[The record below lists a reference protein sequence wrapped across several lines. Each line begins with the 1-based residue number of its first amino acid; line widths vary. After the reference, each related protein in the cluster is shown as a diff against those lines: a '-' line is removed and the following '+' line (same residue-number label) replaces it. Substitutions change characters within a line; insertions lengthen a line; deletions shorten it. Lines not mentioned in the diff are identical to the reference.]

1 MSKILTDRALLEQAL
16 EALTWCEPE
25 GAVVT
30 AARSAAIDALRAAL
44 AQEEQREQDARA
56 EQIMSEIWA
65 QPDQTYE
72 YIGAKL
78 AENMKKAMKNRA
90 RVSIE
95 AVRSALEQDER
106 EPGFWGRVAARQSD
120 KIKQLETALAA
131 LKQPEQEPVARVI
144 DDGTPEGSTEWILCS
159 GRQVP
164 VKTGDL
170 LYPTP
175 PRREWQGLTDEDV
188 GAIRWGCRWNT
199 MSTDDSMILTTKDQ
213 VDAFARAIEA
223 ALKER
228 NHD

>member
-1 MSKILTDRALLEQAL
+1 MSDVWLLIDRTLLEKAL
-16 EALTWCEPE
+16 EELTNCNSEYGHRCTRCDSEIDE
-25 GAVVT
+25 GGKV
-30 AARSAAIDALRAAL
+30 AAALRAAL

-106 EPGFWGRVAARQSD
+106 EPVGW
-120 KIKQLETALAA
+120 LESPHGAFRAN
-131 LKQPEQEPVARVI
+131 
-144 DDGTPEGSTEWILCS
+144 
-159 GRQVP
+159 
-164 VKTGDL
+164 L
-170 LYPTP
+170 LYRMTAPQSIAWSIPVYITL

-213 VDAFARAIEA
+213 VDAFARAVEA
-223 ALKER
+223 KLKER
-228 NHD
+228 NHE